1 LIKEL
6 SLAIARDLR
15 FIVYLYRRIAEI
27 SMKPINDAMIDYIQ
41 SFIQDIKKNEEVN
54 DETKQKLERE
64 FNDILERF

>member
-15 FIVYLYRRIAEI
+15 FIVYLYKKIEEI

-41 SFIQDIKKNEEVN
+41 SFIQDIKKNEKIT
-54 DETKQKLERE
+54 DEIK
-64 FNDILERF
+64 